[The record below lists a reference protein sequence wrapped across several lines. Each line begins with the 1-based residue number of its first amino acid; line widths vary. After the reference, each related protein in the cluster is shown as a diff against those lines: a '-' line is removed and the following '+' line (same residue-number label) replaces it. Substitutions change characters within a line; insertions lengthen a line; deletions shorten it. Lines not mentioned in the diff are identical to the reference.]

1 MGLLTKIKQIES
13 RMILKNTANPGQKDI
28 REIELIISR

>member
-13 RMILKNTANPGQKDI
+13 RTILKNTSNPRQKDI
-28 REIELIISR
+28 REIELLISR